1 MGCKAQLVRKC
12 LFMPALGCFLFFWG
26 VGILSSKVVD
36 TYLGLVSHQGSLVGL
51 CMQCYKSLCA
61 VTTIYG
67 LSKIGI
73 FTF

>member
-1 MGCKAQLVRKC
+1 MLSWLENAYSCPL
-12 LFMPALGCFLFFWG
+12 LGCFFAG
-26 VGILSSKVVD
+26 GILCSKVVD